1 MELPEERGYLCS
13 SCMKTS
19 ERLTGACPE
28 AGLAR
33 QHFLREPLFD
43 FKTSLLLILPQQRRF
58 GLLPM
63 CLLIPISHARSEFS
77 F

>member
-1 MELPEERGYLCS
+1 MELPEECGYLCS

-43 FKTSLLLILPQQRRF
+43 FKTSCCSFCLSSVDLGFYL
-58 GLLPM
+58 
-63 CLLIPISHARSEFS
+63 CLLIPISLARSEFS